1 MNIIW
6 SDIMKSNGKSKI
18 LENLV
23 LISQIG
29 ISMLVPILG
38 GALLGIFID
47 KKLDTGIIFFAIFI
61 ILGIISAFMTLFKIT
76 AGSNKRK

>member
-1 MNIIW
+1 
-6 SDIMKSNGKSKI
+6 MKSNGKSKI

>member
-1 MNIIW
+1 
-6 SDIMKSNGKSKI
+6 MKSNGKSKI

-38 GALLGIFID
+38 GALLGNWID
-47 KKLDTGIIFFAIFI
+47 KKVGTGIIFFVIFI

-76 AGSNKRK
+76 AGSSKRK